1 MNQEKF
7 SMPFPGQKKKEED
20 AHRINEAVDEYYK
33 KPRTN
38 KNRSADDVAH
48 EIIKEE
54 KHDRI
59 NLAQLS
65 KEEKMWYEN
74 MKSAGVRILSDGFL
88 EISRWDNT
96 GKHAGNPVL
105 IRQKVD
111 GINSAIRMQDHILEN
126 YRFDKKEKP
135 SVFSQIESIQ
145 EVIEH
150 ANELLNKWSKTKS
163 EDKETMQM
171 QLAHV
176 ILQLENCRNEFMV
189 GTKDQAEA
197 IIDLKDSLGRENPGA
212 FAARTV
218 AALNNLAKR
227 INEMQ
232 LIMPSI
238 AMRKESLVLEKRRID
253 GARRKSAGHLLTVL
267 KHSVFND
274 NPKKS
279 PDSRVN
285 PNEVVEMNKKLGQAL
300 YLLDLIHTAPYFQQ
314 ADQAKFQIF
323 NKTKEYF
330 SSKSNLIANLPLAKE
345 GLEKSLEILE
355 SDMEKFD

>member
-7 SMPFPGQKKKEED
+7 SIPFPGQKKKEED
-20 AHRINEAVDEYYK
+20 AHRINEEVDAYYK
-33 KPRTN
+33 RPRIN

-48 EIIKEE
+48 EIIKKEE
-54 KHDRI
+54 HAQI

-96 GKHAGNPVL
+96 GKHVGNPVL
-105 IRQKVD
+105 IQQKVD
-111 GINSAIRMQDHILEN
+111 GINSAIRMQDHILKN
-126 YRFDKKEKP
+126 YRFDKEDKL

-150 ANELLNKWSKTKS
+150 ANELLNKWSKTKP
-163 EDKETMQM
+163 EDKEAMQM

-189 GTKDQAEA
+189 GTKDQTEA
-197 IIDLKDSLGRENPGA
+197 IIELKDSLGRENPGA

-238 AMRKESLVLEKRRID
+238 
-253 GARRKSAGHLLTVL
+253 
-267 KHSVFND
+267 
-274 NPKKS
+274 
-279 PDSRVN
+279 
-285 PNEVVEMNKKLGQAL
+285 
-300 YLLDLIHTAPYFQQ
+300 
-314 ADQAKFQIF
+314 
-323 NKTKEYF
+323 
-330 SSKSNLIANLPLAKE
+330 
-345 GLEKSLEILE
+345 
-355 SDMEKFD
+355 